1 MKEEPSISPD
11 QQLELIERML
21 EESRKTVLS
30 MGFPSM
36 IWGGFVSIGTALS
49 YAFASW
55 HWYVAI
61 GLLWAL
67 LMVSAFL
74 LVVRHDRRKQQQQLK
89 TTSLHKI
96 SNEMWIFIFGVMVLY
111 GIVGFLRPQNI
122 SLPYALCVVS
132 LLVGT
137 AYWISSSMTRY
148 FLLRIM
154 SALWIVC
161 SIVVLLVP
169 ALWSP
174 AVVGICAFL
183 GECMTG
189 IYFYAKE
196 RKESE

>member
-89 TTSLHKI
+89 PHHSTKSL
-96 SNEMWIFIFGVMVLY
+96 MRCG
-111 GIVGFLRPQNI
+111 
-122 SLPYALCVVS
+122 SLS
-132 LLVGT
+132 LV
-137 AYWISSSMTRY
+137 
-148 FLLRIM
+148 
-154 SALWIVC
+154 
-161 SIVVLLVP
+161 
-169 ALWSP
+169 
-174 AVVGICAFL
+174 
-183 GECMTG
+183 
-189 IYFYAKE
+189 
-196 RKESE
+196 

>member
-96 SNEMWIFIFGVMVLY
+96 SNEMWIFIFWCDGTLWNSRVFAPPRTSLFPTHFVL
-111 GIVGFLRPQNI
+111 FRF
-122 SLPYALCVVS
+122 SLAPPI
-132 LLVGT
+132 G
-137 AYWISSSMTRY
+137 
-148 FLLRIM
+148 
-154 SALWIVC
+154 
-161 SIVVLLVP
+161 
-169 ALWSP
+169 
-174 AVVGICAFL
+174 
-183 GECMTG
+183 
-189 IYFYAKE
+189 
-196 RKESE
+196 